1 MNVLQNIPEMTGQTV
16 APPSVPTPSPAVEKT
31 VHLVARD
38 DGICLVM
45 FDRPGS
51 SANIFDLRT
60 LDELAQELEFIE
72 RQTELKG
79 VVFISNKRSVFIAGA
94 DLNAMLKVASSD
106 DARILIERG
115 QAVMNRIAAIP
126 IPTVAAIHGAA
137 VGGGYELCLAC
148 DYRIASPDHATKIG
162 LPETKIGLLPGW
174 GGSTRLPRLIGLPKA
189 LDIILAGKT
198 VPAKLALKLGMVDEL
213 APAECLVA
221 AATRK
226 IQQGKPCRPDHWL
239 TNNRLVAA
247 VVAPRVRKLLL
258 KKTRGHYPAVLK
270 ALEVVT
276 RGISRSVE
284 TSLALERD
292 GIIELMQ
299 TDVCRN
305 LINVFFLQERA
316 RKKTLLVTG
325 SATEPKAVAHTAVIG
340 AGVMGAGI
348 AQWIS
353 ARQLPVILRDMNTE
367 QVAKG
372 MASIAKLYRDGVNH
386 HTFTAHEARAG
397 MERVHPAPAEV
408 PLRHADIV
416 IEAAVENLGLK
427 KKIFQRLDE
436 LVSSDTVLATNTS
449 ALPISEMAASTRHPE
464 RVVGLH
470 FFNPVH
476 RMQLVEVIAARQTA
490 PDVLQCA
497 LKFAQQIGKL
507 PVVVKDSPGFLV
519 NRILMPYLIEAGNLF
534 EAGARV
540 EDLDEV
546 MLDFGMPMGPMR
558 LLDEVGLDVSLH
570 VAATLAA
577 HFGDRMKVPDCL
589 GKMTSAG
596 LLGRKTGIGFYRHEK
611 TKEAEPNPQ
620 LFAYVQSQ
628 KARDISRE
636 ELQERMVF
644 PMINE
649 AARCLE
655 EQIVTDPAD
664 VDFAMIMG
672 TGFAPF
678 RGGPLRYTDSVGAA
692 RLVGAMNHLVASGT
706 AHFEPCKLLAGM
718 AASGETFY
726 PKRKGFYEQHSN
738 ITRRTATA
746 D

>member
-1 MNVLQNIPEMTGQTV
+1 MNVLKSETPGQTN
-16 APPSVPTPSPAVEKT
+16 APSPATSPAAAAAEKT
-31 VHLVARD
+31 IRLVVRA
-38 DGICLVM
+38 DGIGVLT

-60 LDELAQELEFIE
+60 LEELAQELEFIE

-79 VVFISNKRSVFIAGA
+79 VIFISGKRSVFIAGA
-94 DLNAMLKVASSD
+94 DLNAMRKVASSD
-106 DARILIERG
+106 DARVLIERG
-115 QAVMNRIAAIP
+115 QTVMNRIAGLK
-126 IPTVAAIHGAA
+126 IPTVAAVHGAA

-148 DYRIASPDHATKIG
+148 DYRIVSPDHATKIG
-162 LPETKIGLLPGW
+162 LPEIKIGLLPGW

-189 LDIILAGKT
+189 LDIILGGKT
-198 VPAKLALKLGMVDEL
+198 VPAKHALKLGMIDEI
-213 APAECLVA
+213 APAESLVA
-221 AATRK
+221 AALRK
-226 IQQGKPCRPDHWL
+226 IKLGKPDRSHHRL
-239 TNNRLVAA
+239 TNNALFAA
-247 VVAPRVRKLLL
+247 VVAPRVRKQVLQ
-258 KKTRGHYPAVLK
+258 KTRGHYPAVLK

-276 RGISRSVE
+276 RGISRTIE
-284 TSLALERD
+284 ASLALERE

-299 TDVCRN
+299 TEVCRN

-316 RKKTLLVTG
+316 RKRTFPAAVS
-325 SATEPKAVAHTAVIG
+325 SAEPKPVARTAVIG

-353 ARQLPVILRDMNTE
+353 ARKLPVILRDINTE

-372 MASIAKLYRDGVNH
+372 MATIAKLYRDG
-386 HTFTAHEARAG
+386 TKRRLFTAHEARAG
-397 MERVHPAPAEV
+397 MDRVQPAPAEV

-416 IEAAVENLGLK
+416 IEAAVENLELK

-436 LVSSDTVLATNTS
+436 MVSPDTVLATNTS

-490 PDVLQCA
+490 PEVIQRA

-534 EAGARV
+534 EAGAKI

-546 MLDFGMPMGPMR
+546 MLAFGMPMGPMR

-577 HFGDRMKVPDCL
+577 HFGDRMKVPGCL

-596 LLGRKTGIGFYRHEK
+596 LLGRKGGGGFYLHEK
-611 TKEAEPNPQ
+611 GKEARLNPQ
-620 LFAYVQSQ
+620 VSAYVQGQ
-628 KARDISRE
+628 RAISITRE

-644 PMINE
+644 LMVNE

-678 RGGPLRYTDSVGAA
+678 RGGPLRYTDTVGAT
-692 RLVGAMNHLVASGT
+692 RLVGAMNHLVLSGA
-706 AHFEPCKLLAGM
+706 AHFEPCTLLAKM
-718 AASGETFY
+718 AATGERFY
-726 PKRKGFYEQHSN
+726 PKN
-738 ITRRTATA
+738 
-746 D
+746 

>member
-1 MNVLQNIPEMTGQTV
+1 MNALQKNPE
-16 APPSVPTPSPAVEKT
+16 TPSLTAVPPPLSSAVAEKT
-31 VHLVARD
+31 IRMTARE
-38 DGICLVM
+38 DGICVVT
-45 FDRPGS
+45 FDQPGS
-51 SANIFDLRT
+51 AANIFDLRT

-79 VVFISNKRSVFIAGA
+79 VIFASAKHSIFIAGA
-94 DLNAMLKVASSD
+94 DLNAMLKVASSA

-115 QAVMNRIAAIP
+115 QAVMNRIAALK
-126 IPTVAAIHGAA
+126 IPTVAAVHGAA

-148 DYRIASPDHATKIG
+148 DYRLASPDYATKIG
-162 LPETKIGLLPGW
+162 LPEIKIGLLPGW

-189 LDIILAGKT
+189 LDIILGGKT
-198 VPAKLALKLGMVDEL
+198 VPAKHALKLGMIDEI
-213 APAECLVA
+213 APAECLIA
-221 AATRK
+221 AAMRK
-226 IQQGKPCRPDHWL
+226 IKSGKPDRSNHWL
-239 TNNRLVAA
+239 TNNHLVAS
-247 VVAPRVRKLLL
+247 VIAPQVRKRLLQ
-258 KKTRGHYPAVLK
+258 KTRGHYPALLK

-276 RGISRSVE
+276 RGISGSVE
-284 TSLALERD
+284 ASLALERE
-292 GIIELMQ
+292 GIIKLMQ

-316 RKKTLLVTG
+316 RKKTMPDAAAV
-325 SATEPKAVAHTAVIG
+325 AEPTRVAHTAIIG

-353 ARQLPVILRDMNTE
+353 SRQLPVVLRDINTE
-367 QVAKG
+367 QVARG
-372 MASIAKLYRDGVNH
+372 MASIAKLYRDGVKH

-408 PLRHADIV
+408 SLRHVDIV
-416 IEAAVENLGLK
+416 FEAAVENLELK

-436 LVSSDTVLATNTS
+436 LVSPDTVLATNTS

-476 RMQLVEVIAARQTA
+476 RMQLVEVIAARQTS
-490 PDVLQCA
+490 PEVIQRA

-534 EAGARV
+534 EAGAKI
-540 EDLDEV
+540 EDLDDV
-546 MLDFGMPMGPMR
+546 MLDFGMPMGPLR

-577 HFGDRMKVPDCL
+577 HFGERMNIPDCL
-589 GKMTSAG
+589 RKMTGAG
-596 LLGRKTGIGFYRHEK
+596 LLGRKNGKGFYLHEK
-611 TKEAEPNPQ
+611 SKEAKPNPQ
-620 LFAYVQSQ
+620 ISVYVQNQ
-628 KARDISRE
+628 RAIAITRE

-644 PMINE
+644 LMVNE
-649 AARCLE
+649 AVRCLE

-678 RGGPLRYTDSVGAA
+678 RGGPLRYTDTVGAA

-706 AHFEPCKLLAGM
+706 AHFEPCKLLAKM
-718 AASGETFY
+718 ADQNKKFY
-726 PKRKGFYEQHSN
+726 PKMKGFYEYHPAT
-738 ITRRTATA
+738 TRRTAAA

>member
-1 MNVLQNIPEMTGQTV
+1 MNVLQQKPETTSLTV
-16 APPSVPTPSPAVEKT
+16 GPTLDPLLLPVTEKT
-31 VHLVARD
+31 VHLVARE

-60 LDELAQELEFIE
+60 LEELAQELEFIE

-79 VVFISNKRSVFIAGA
+79 VIFVSAKPSVFIAGA

-106 DARILIERG
+106 DARVLIERG
-115 QAVMNRIAAIP
+115 QAVMNRIAALK
-126 IPTVAAIHGAA
+126 IPTVAAVHGAA

-189 LDIILAGKT
+189 LDIILGGKT
-198 VPAKLALKLGMVDEL
+198 VPAKLALKLGMIDEI

-221 AATRK
+221 GAVRK
-226 IQQGKPCRPDHWL
+226 IKLGKPIRSNHWL
-239 TNNRLVAA
+239 TNSRLVASVIA
-247 VVAPRVRKLLL
+247 RRVHRQLL
-258 KKTRGHYPAVLK
+258 KKTRGYYPAVMK

-276 RGISRSVE
+276 RGISQSVE
-284 TSLALERD
+284 ASLALERD
-292 GIIELMQ
+292 GIVELIQ

-316 RKKTLLVTG
+316 RKKTL
-325 SATEPKAVAHTAVIG
+325 SAEDSAAKPKPVSRTAVIG

-353 ARQLPVILRDMNTE
+353 ARKLPVILRDINTE

-372 MASIAKLYRDGVNH
+372 MASIAKLYRDGVKH
-386 HTFTAHEARAG
+386 HTFTAHEARSG

-408 PLRHADIV
+408 PLHHADIV
-416 IEAAVENLGLK
+416 IEAAVENLELK

-436 LVSSDTVLATNTS
+436 LVSPNTILATNTS

-490 PDVLQCA
+490 PEVLQRA

-534 EAGARV
+534 EAGAKV
-540 EDLDEV
+540 EDLDDV

-577 HFGDRMKVPDCL
+577 HFGERMKVPDCL
-589 GKMTSAG
+589 RKMTGAG
-596 LLGRKTGIGFYRHEK
+596 LLGRKNGSGFYLHQKSKE
-611 TKEAEPNPQ
+611 TKPNPQ
-620 LFAYVQSQ
+620 ISIYVQSQ
-628 KARDISRE
+628 KSRAIPRE

-644 PMINE
+644 LMVNE

-678 RGGPLRYTDSVGAA
+678 RGGPLRYTDTVGAA
-692 RLVGAMNHLVASGT
+692 RLVEAMNHLVASGT
-706 AHFEPCKLLAGM
+706 AHFEPCQLLAKM
-718 AASGETFY
+718 AVNGEKFY
-726 PKRKGFYEQHSN
+726 PKN
-738 ITRRTATA
+738 
-746 D
+746 